1 MKEKKS
7 TGVIEGEIYTEFYN
21 HYQAIAESKLRNIC
35 ELFIEWLESK
45 RELITNKKI
54 FNEHELLRTN

>member
-1 MKEKKS
+1 MKEKKR

-35 ELFIEWLESK
+35 ELFIEWLDGK
-45 RELITNKKI
+45 RELITNQKI
-54 FNEHELLRTN
+54 FNNELLRTN